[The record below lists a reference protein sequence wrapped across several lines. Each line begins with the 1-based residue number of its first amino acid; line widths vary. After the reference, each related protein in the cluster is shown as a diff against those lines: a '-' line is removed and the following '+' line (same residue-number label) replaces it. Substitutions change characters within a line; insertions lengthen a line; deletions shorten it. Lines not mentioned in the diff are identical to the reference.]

1 MNRRGRGCEP
11 AEIGFSTLSTA
22 FLYLGRDFRSAALGG
37 YDENPVLSCTKKASK
52 HKKVVSP
59 DNSVCHAPGFREHIT
74 GYTTFILLT
83 YDFFHCVMSC
93 RLSFEELSCFNSTF
107 GKYTL

>member
-37 YDENPVLSCTKKASK
+37 YDENPVLSCTKK
-52 HKKVVSP
+52 HLNIKKWCP
-59 DNSVCHAPGFREHIT
+59 LI
-74 GYTTFILLT
+74 IL
-83 YDFFHCVMSC
+83 CVMPRDSG
-93 RLSFEELSCFNSTF
+93 N
-107 GKYTL
+107 TLQGTPLLYY